1 MLIDVYT
8 VQEAGRRAGRKVV
21 VVQEEGRYVGGA
33 SLNFVHWMH
42 THVPSHQLRPEQV
55 ALVKWYA
62 ERPPGLE
69 GELEL
74 SFG

>member
-1 MLIDVYT
+1 M
-8 VQEAGRRAGRKVV
+8 
-21 VVQEEGRYVGGA
+21 VQEEGRYVGGA

-62 ERPPGLE
+62 ERPRGLE